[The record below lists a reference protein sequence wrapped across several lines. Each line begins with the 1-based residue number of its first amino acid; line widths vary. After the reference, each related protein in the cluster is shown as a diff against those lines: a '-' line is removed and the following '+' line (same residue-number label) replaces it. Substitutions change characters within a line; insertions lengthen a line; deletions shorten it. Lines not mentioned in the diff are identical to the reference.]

1 MRNERYSQLELAA
14 RGAESTVWKAVDR
27 LTGRLCA
34 IKAGTKARRDAKLAL
49 QLRHPYIATPIDCG
63 TDETIGDYATY
74 PFYSDPS
81 IRQFFSGEVPALER
95 QRVALQL
102 AEVLCFLHSRGWF
115 YVDFK
120 PENFLVTAGGIM
132 VLDLG
137 LCRSMNETHSQ
148 SSFSGTFPYIPPESL
163 LGRPYD
169 ARSDIFS
176 LGMLL
181 LHTFFMDEPWRSDPS
196 MSALISFLDRK
207 KTINGFWGEL
217 LNSITAIESGQ
228 RISSA
233 FDLWHTLL
241 PEPAKNMVL
250 FFPGVSGALL
260 AEELPDGRWISLVSP
275 SSTLLEAAEDK
286 LIVRDW
292 DLQKQVV
299 SFATSGNTPQNIFRT
314 LCAVLTGRTVS
325 TFFEAVETLKGASL
339 PHPVRVGIRGI
350 DQFSQKEAG
359 LFLFG
364 LTSLRSVQALSFYTT
379 SCRRLD
385 FAQEWETYMPAV
397 RKDNGSSSL
406 LKELL
411 PAAQPSGHLP
421 ELPSNSS
428 FPEDILKPLCKSL
441 PDEWDRFWP
450 AAARNFSSAMDWTAE
465 MDPAIRKILLL
476 LTLAGGSLQ
485 SSLLQSCL
493 GLNAKSLATSLTR
506 LIARGMI
513 NKEDD
518 RIVLQY
524 NASFVAKSFRNSDR
538 QAWARKLVPLLP
550 ETMSWDR
557 RYDLYCAA
565 RFSRPAAF
573 AALRMARAARTAG
586 NRETWRL
593 WVARACRRHARL
605 PMGILVSVT
614 EELIQRGELTDAS
627 RLLKYGRHRY
637 GKTFRLGRLKLDL
650 LHRASRFS
658 EVISICKSAASA
670 ALIRNKTL
678 WHSYFETRMAW
689 ALTLKQDFELADR
702 LLGSLLQRR
711 LPRSLAGLVY
721 HCQGLLYYYRGQ
733 FTESI
738 EFYQKAVKCPHENRG
753 GSIVNL
759 GVSYLRQS
767 HTVQAERVLKHA
779 FRVIEKLEDADKLS
793 FCYNNLGVLAK
804 QQGRLSEAREAYEKA
819 LQLAR
824 VCDNHFLFL
833 NCMVNVAVT
842 LESEGKTNQAIETY
856 EQVIS
861 EARKLNLRGQL
872 GAAFTNLAPLY
883 ALKGEKMKAMR
894 SIRSAIRI
902 RGELGL
908 AADLGFTYENLG
920 LSLLFLGRYRSAI
933 SSLSEAKRILTDHNI
948 PGAVA
953 RMELLKMVAGLESG
967 KAVDLH
973 SLSDP
978 SAFREDTIERGLF
991 HLIRGA
997 SHLHHEEIPSVQARQ
1012 ELYEAE
1018 RVFRKLPSLIW
1029 LARTLRLKSLYHT
1042 KKGNVERAALAQAA
1056 CTDILSKVG
1065 VPISSALVEGTM
1077 SDSADFYTSMAGQLP
1092 YRVLVMIKEILSLD
1106 RPEEM
1111 ISRALNAALEFS
1123 DMERAVLILQETPAR
1138 VFRSASVEENAIADI
1153 CEISKSA
1160 LEAAS
1165 QTVTPFVCLDAALNS
1180 RFQGNPSIIANRIMS
1195 IVCFPFKTSGGTTG
1209 VLYLDSREGVE
1220 SLTRSETVLMEV
1232 FASIIALILDKVI
1245 ALEKS
1250 QTENVRLKEFTDRGS
1265 FPEFLGLSRQILDVQ
1280 RQIHKILE
1288 NDLTVLITGET
1299 GTGKELVARV
1309 IHHRG
1314 SRRNGKFVAV
1324 NCSAFSKELLESEM
1338 FGHERG
1344 AFTGAI
1350 QQKHG
1355 LFEQADDGTF
1365 FLDEIGEMPMDMQ
1378 AKLLRVLEARE
1389 FRRVGGVQTLHTTA
1403 RLVLAT
1409 NQDLESMVHGGT
1421 FREDLYYR
1429 IKGVHIRVPPLR
1441 ERPEDIPVL
1450 ADSFLKSAKLTARRT
1465 IRGFSPDSLELLR
1478 AYSWP
1483 GNVRQ
1488 LKHEIERIVALSES
1502 EWIEPADFDPS
1513 IVQSAEPG
1521 ADFSNESLRQLEK
1534 RAILE
1539 RLREN
1544 DWNVVNAAR
1553 SLGLSRHGLY
1563 SKMKRFGIPANKN
1576 EA

>member
-228 RISSA
+228 RVSTA
-233 FDLWHTLL
+233 FDLWQRLL
-241 PEPAKNMVL
+241 PEGARNMVL
-250 FFPGVSGALL
+250 FFPGVSAATLVQ
-260 AEELPDGRWISLVSP
+260 ELPEGQWISLVSP
-275 SSTLLEAAEDK
+275 SSTLLQAAEDK
-286 LIVRDW
+286 LIAREW
-292 DLQKQVV
+292 DLQTQIIH
-299 SFATSGNTPQNIFRT
+299 FTASGNTPQNIFRT
-314 LCAVLTGRTVS
+314 LCSVLTGRTPD
-325 TFFEAVETLKGASL
+325 TFYDAIEILKGASV
-339 PHPVRVGIRGI
+339 HPVRVGIRGI
-350 DQFSQKEAG
+350 DRFSQKDAG
-359 LFLFG
+359 LFFFALS
-364 LTSLRSVQALSFYTT
+364 SLRSVEALSFYTT
-379 SCRRLD
+379 ASRRLD
-385 FAQEWETYMPAV
+385 FMQEWETYMPAL
-397 RKDNGSSSL
+397 RKPNGLSNL

-411 PAAQPSGHLP
+411 PGAQPSSHLP
-421 ELPSNSS
+421 ELPSSSS
-428 FPEDILKPLCKSL
+428 FPEDILKPLCEHL
-441 PDEWDRFWP
+441 PGEWDKFWP
-450 AAARNFSSAMDWTAE
+450 AAARNSNAVMDWSAE
-465 MDPAIRKILLL
+465 MDPSNRKILLL

-485 SSLLQSCL
+485 GSLLQSCL
-493 GLNAKSLATSLTR
+493 GLNAKSLATCLTR

-513 NKEDD
+513 NKQDD
-518 RIVLQY
+518 KVLLQY
-524 NASFVAKSFRNSDR
+524 DASFVAKTFRNSDR
-538 QAWARKLVPLLP
+538 QGWARKLAGLLP
-550 ETMSWDR
+550 ERTPWEQ
-557 RYDLYCAA
+557 RYNLYCAA

-573 AALRMARAARTAG
+573 AALRLARKARTEG
-586 NRETWRL
+586 NRDAWRM
-593 WVARACRRHARL
+593 WVARACRRGARL
-605 PMGILVSVT
+605 PIGILLSVAK
-614 EELIQRGELTDAS
+614 ELVVRGDLGNAN
-627 RLLKYGRHRY
+627 RLVKYGRRRR
-637 GKTFRLGRLKLDL
+637 GKTFRLGRVKLEL

-658 EVISICKSAASA
+658 EAISLCKSAANA
-670 ALIRNKTL
+670 ALIRNKTN

-689 ALTLKQDFELADR
+689 LLTMQQDFDPAAR
-702 LLGSLLQRR
+702 LLDVLLQRR
-711 LPRSLAGLVY
+711 LPPALAGLVY
-721 HCQGLLYYYRGQ
+721 HCKGLLCYYRGQ
-733 FTESI
+733 IPESI
-738 EFYQKAVKCPHENRG
+738 QFYRKAAKCPHEARA
-753 GSIVNL
+753 GSILSL
-759 GVSYLRQS
+759 GVAHLKRGRQE
-767 HTVQAERVLKHA
+767 QASRALNHA
-779 FRVIEKLEDADKLS
+779 FRLLQKMEDADKLAL
-793 FCYNNLGVLAK
+793 CYNNLGVLAK
-804 QQGRLSEAREAYEKA
+804 QQGRLSDAQDSYEKA
-819 LQLAR
+819 MQLAR
-824 VCDNHFLFL
+824 VCENHSVLL
-833 NCMVNVAVT
+833 NCILNVAVT
-842 LESEGKTNQAIETY
+842 LESEGKTNQAIESY
-856 EQVIS
+856 ELVIS
-861 EARKLNLRGQL
+861 EARKLNLRGHT
-872 GAAFTNLAPLY
+872 GRAFTNLAPLY
-883 ALKGEKMKAMR
+883 ALKGEKMKAVR
-894 SIRSAIRI
+894 SIRNAIRI
-902 RGELGL
+902 KQELGL
-908 AADLGFTYENLG
+908 AADLGYTYENLA
-920 LSLLFLGRYRSAI
+920 LSLLFLGRYRSALA
-933 SSLSEAKRILTDHNI
+933 SLSQAKGIFADHNL
-948 PGAVA
+948 PGAA
-953 RMELLKMVAGLESG
+953 TRIGLLETVVKLESG
-967 KAVDLH
+967 EAIGLEN
-973 SLSDP
+973 LPDP
-978 SAFREDTIERGLF
+978 GLFQEDAFERGLV

-997 SHLHHEEIPSVQARQ
+997 ASLNNEERPSVQARQ
-1012 ELYEAE
+1012 ELFEAE

-1042 KKGNVERAALAQAA
+1042 KKGNAEKAALAQAA

-1065 VPISSALVEGTM
+1065 VPVSFTPVEEKM
-1077 SDSADFYTSMAGQLP
+1077 NESADFYASMAGQLP
-1092 YRVLVMIKEILSLD
+1092 YRVLVMIKEILLLD

-1111 ISRALNAALEFS
+1111 ISRTLNAALEFS
-1123 DMERAVLILQETPAR
+1123 DMERAVLILQDTPAR
-1138 VFRSASVEENAIADI
+1138 VFRSASVEDNAIADI

-1160 LEAAS
+1160 LDAAS
-1165 QTVTPFVCLDAALNS
+1165 QTITPFVCLDAALNS
-1180 RFQGNPSIIANRIMS
+1180 QFQGNPSIIANRIMS
-1195 IVCFPFKTSGGTTG
+1195 IVCFPFKTPGGSSG

-1220 SLTRSETVLMEV
+1220 SLTRSETVLIEV
-1232 FASIIALILDKVI
+1232 FASIIAMILDKAI
-1245 ALEKS
+1245 ALERS
-1250 QTENVRLKEFTDRGS
+1250 QTENVRLKEFTDKGS
-1265 FPEFLGLSRQILDVQ
+1265 FPEFLGISRQILDVQ
-1280 RQIHKILE
+1280 RQIHKVLDT
-1288 NDLTVLITGET
+1288 DLTILITGET

-1314 SRRNGKFVAV
+1314 NRRNGKFVAV
-1324 NCSAFSKELLESEM
+1324 NCSAFTKELLESEM
-1338 FGHERG
+1338 FGHEKG

-1350 QQKHG
+1350 QQKQG

-1365 FLDEIGEMPMDMQ
+1365 FLDEIGEMPLDMQ
-1378 AKLLRVLEARE
+1378 AKLLRVLESRE

-1409 NQDLESMVHGGT
+1409 NQDLESMVQSGT

-1450 ADSFLKSAKLTARRT
+1450 ADSFLKSAKLTAKRT

-1478 AYSWP
+1478 AYPWP

-1502 EWIEPADFDPS
+1502 EWIEPENF
-1513 IVQSAEPG
+1513 EPG
-1521 ADFSNESLRQLEK
+1521 ILQSPKPGINLSNESLRQIEK
-1534 RAILE
+1534 NAILE
-1539 RLREN
+1539 RLQETE
-1544 DWNVVNAAR
+1544 WNVVSAAR